1 MSQKKKLILGPLP
14 EELDLSQYEETVTR
28 WDRVIGVLL
37 VGFILVS
44 VLVYIFLPKA
54 EQPNEQ
60 VNSSA
65 AVPSPVLADTDVSP
79 EPPLAMPE
87 EPEVSVAET
96 VDMSE
101 KEPAETEEDI
111 IEASPVLAESSV
123 PAQPVPENSDA
134 SSVDSQSTPATS
146 SEVLATVSIK
156 HPALSRAVLTRELK
170 NKEPGSA
177 LPAELVLPDSGI
189 TKIILF
195 TEMRGL
201 RGQTLFH
208 DWYRNG
214 VRQARVKIPVN
225 VKNQRSFSSKFINTQ
240 MTGEW
245 QVKVVDANA
254 ILYAEAGFS
263 ILAP

>member
-54 EQPNEQ
+54 EQPNEPA
-60 VNSSA
+60 NSSA
-65 AVPSPVLADTDVSP
+65 AVPSPVLP
-79 EPPLAMPE
+79 EPGAPAETPLAMPE
-87 EPEVSVAET
+87 EPEVTVAET

-101 KEPAETEEDI
+101 KEPAETEDV
-111 IEASPVLAESSV
+111 IEASPVLAESTL
-123 PAQPVPENSDA
+123 PAQPAPVSSDA
-134 SSVDSQSTPATS
+134 SSVDSQSTPAIS

-156 HPALSRAVLTRELK
+156 HPALSRVVLTRELK

-177 LPAELVLPDSGI
+177 LPAELVLPESGI

-225 VKNQRSFSSKFINTQ
+225 VQTQRSFSSKFINTQ
-240 MTGEW
+240 MTGDW